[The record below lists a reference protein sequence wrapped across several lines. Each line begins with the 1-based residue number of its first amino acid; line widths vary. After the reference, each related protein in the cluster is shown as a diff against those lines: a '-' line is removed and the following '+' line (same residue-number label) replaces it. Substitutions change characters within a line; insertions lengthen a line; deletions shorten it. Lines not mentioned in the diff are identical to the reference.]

1 MTLSAVALGL
11 SIPGAIIF
19 GAPGVA
25 AAAAV
30 TLGGEI
36 VIGRMIA
43 SAMASPG
50 GRSAFLHLLKT
61 KAGTAAA
68 THAAIRLVTVAVQN
82 TERNMEGGLPAPP
95 QPQAIEVGPADLR
108 QNTEIMLRAKEGE
121 ITPAEANQQIPRR
134 QRAIKL
140 LRPPPQE

>member
-1 MTLSAVALGL
+1 
-11 SIPGAIIF
+11 
-19 GAPGVA
+19 
-25 AAAAV
+25 
-30 TLGGEI
+30 
-36 VIGRMIA
+36 
-43 SAMASPG
+43 MATSS

-68 THAAIRLVTVAVQN
+68 TNAAINLVAIANQN
-82 TERNMEGGLPAPP
+82 TNRNMEGGLPAPP

-108 QNTEIMLRAKEGE
+108 RDTEIMLQAKEGE

-134 QRAIKL
+134 QRAIRL